1 VTMVGYHPP
10 TAPHHG
16 PSTGD
21 GIADPWPGL
30 LVGGANSTSKMVSPS
45 DTNWIDV
52 SGAYEVNEI
61 AINWI
66 APFVYATAALTPPA
80 M

>member
-1 VTMVGYHPP
+1 MVGYHPP
-10 TAPHHG
+10 SAPHHG
-16 PSTGD
+16 PSSGD
-21 GIADPWPGL
+21 GISDPWPGL
-30 LVGGANSTSKMVSPS
+30 LVGGANSTSSMVPPS

-52 SGAYEVNEI
+52 AGAYDVNEI

-66 APFVYATAALTPPA
+66 TPFVYATAALTPPP